1 MLAIMRFI
9 SRSQCLLATSAVI
22 ALLFVQNPL
31 SAQKVKLP
39 QKEKL
44 AKDPTGTPSILKTA
58 ADTVETGILDDAA
71 YRIDMPTNW
80 NHNLVVFY
88 HGYAETQFTYH
99 PTHALTDQSRPMLER
114 GYAVIESGY
123 SDTGWALDAA
133 QDETES
139 LRKYFVRKYGQPR
152 ETYAVGG
159 SMGGLLTDITI
170 ERNPKPYMGGLDL
183 CGAVGP
189 TYESFTR
196 RFATRAAFDSY
207 FPGLLPPLVPLQ
219 SAGYPA
225 PQPETDA
232 TRHKIADALRDH
244 PASALAMRN
253 LMALHSDADVIH
265 MISYISYVVADYQH
279 KANGNPF
286 DNRNYLYTGT
296 NPNSTTEDNKLNDTV
311 RRYAADPAARRYLID
326 HYTPTGH
333 LTKPLLALHTTYDP
347 LIPGTTL
354 ALYGHIVEQAGFGQN
369 YVQQYVHRD
378 GHCTM
383 SAEEAGTAFDELLT
397 WVHANKPPAPGL
409 LH

>member
-1 MLAIMRFI
+1 MQSFF
-9 SRSQCLLATSAVI
+9 RSSSLLAASAVVV
-22 ALLFVQNPL
+22 LLHLTCPL
-31 SAQKVKLP
+31 HAQKPAKAPKIQKL
-39 QKEKL
+39 ESN
-44 AKDPTGTPSILKTA
+44 PTGTPDVLKTPA
-58 ADTVETGILDDAA
+58 GAVETGMLDNAA
-71 YRIDMPTNW
+71 YRIDVPNNW

-88 HGYAETQFTYH
+88 HGYSETPFTYH
-99 PTHALTDQSRPMLER
+99 PSHSLTDQSRPMLER

-123 SDTGWALDAA
+123 STTGWALDQGIA
-133 QDETES
+133 ETEA

-152 ETYAVGG
+152 ETFAVGG
-159 SMGGLLTDITI
+159 SMGGLLTDITL
-170 ERNPKPYMGGLDL
+170 ERNPKPYVGGLDL

-196 RFATRAAFDSY
+196 RFAARAAFDSY

-225 PQPETDA
+225 PAPETDA
-232 TRHKIADALRDH
+232 TRHKIAAALSDH

-253 LMALHSDADVIH
+253 LMALHTDADVVH
-265 MISYISYVVADYQH
+265 MISYISFVVADMQH

-296 NPNSTTEDNKLNDTV
+296 NPNISSEDNKLNDAV
-311 RRYAADPAARRYLID
+311 RRYAADPAARRYLIE
-326 HYTPTGH
+326 HYTPSGK
-333 LTKPLLALHTTYDP
+333 LTKPMLALHTTYDP

-369 YVQQYVHRD
+369 FIQQYVHRD

-383 SAEEAGTAFDELLT
+383 SAEEVGIAFDELT
-397 WVHANKPPAPGL
+397 AWVHANKPPAPGL
-409 LH
+409 LR